1 MAEAVDLLAL
11 AALVDWFWFRL
22 LFFVFFF
29 FFLLR
34 GGTRVDGVLARPRR
48 RRDVTETRVDDVAAT
63 ETLARLC
70 SRAVRALTRPR
81 RRRRGDA
88 VS

>member
-11 AALVDWFWFRL
+11 AALVDGLGLGLL
-22 LFFVFFF
+22 LFFLLFLL
-29 FFLLR
+29 LLR
-34 GGTRVDGVLARPRR
+34 GVARVDGVLARPRR
-48 RRDVTETRVDDVAAT
+48 RRDVTETRVDGVAAT